1 MVNLNNIFNKFFPKS
16 QTSPIGQKL
25 IYMAWAIEITVALV
39 GFTIAASFV
48 AIGREETIAI
58 QGEISGSG
66 NIQYYIIGLAFFVV
80 GIMELTKIPLATALY
95 YAVRPLWKIIFLLA
109 LLAVNFS
116 TFETILQ
123 GFQMSYSNNTKPV
136 EILRSQLENLID
148 EKNTKKGVSGQE
160 GAIQI
165 EIQDLQ
171 NRISDLNSEI
181 SKINSDTNIQIAE
194 LEKQNN
200 LSSPRIKTLSTQVE
214 LEQEKIKNLYENKS
228 KLELSMQNLT
238 GAQKFLGVAKDIQ
251 KNILS
256 VSGEIAQK
264 ENSLKLI
271 RKDLDEVLGRSASK
285 NQPQINALNQN
296 ANIKINNINNQ
307 IKEIENNQ
315 LSPKLLSK
323 SEMSNKQDQIRNE
336 INELDKLIDQQ
347 KKKVNNKASSNSFYQ
362 MAVMIKVG
370 PGRWFFNEEV
380 NKDITPAD
388 LTQQDLKRAFWIW
401 FGFLAFVIS
410 IIGTLV
416 ALAGLH
422 LMDERM
428 HEIRNRPISRKNTT
442 RYRIG
447 KLLVRMN
454 KYFYTAI
461 KVKLKPITVEKI
473 VTKEVKV
480 DKIIE
485 KPVYEEKIVYQKVE
499 VPKEVTRKEIVHV
512 PLWTQDPELLGK
524 KIDINNDSQIKKKD
538 KDK

>member
-16 QTSPIGQKL
+16 QTSPTGQKL

-39 GFTIAASFV
+39 GFTMAALF
-48 AIGREETIAI
+48 IF
-58 QGEISGSG
+58 QGEDEVAMATGEVASSL
-66 NIQYYIIGLAFFVV
+66 NIENSIIGLAFFVV

-95 YAVRPLWKIIFLLA
+95 YSVRTLWKVIFLFA

-116 TFETILQ
+116 TFETIIQ
-123 GFQMSYSNNTKPV
+123 GFELAFNQ
-136 EILRSQLENLID
+136 RSKVVDIKRKELESLVNQKKTFIEESSFEESID
-148 EKNTKKGVSGQE
+148 LDIIK
-160 GAIQI
+160 
-165 EIQDLQ
+165 IQDQ
-171 NRISDLNSEI
+171 ISNLNNEI
-181 SKINSDTNIQIAE
+181 TKINSETNNQIAE

-200 LSSPRIKTLSTQVE
+200 ISSPRIKTLSRQVE

-228 KLELSMQNLT
+228 KLELSIQNLT
-238 GAQKFLGVAKDIQ
+238 GTQKFLGVAKDIQ
-251 KNILS
+251 KNILN
-256 VSGEIAQK
+256 VSEEITKK
-264 ENSLKLI
+264 ERSLDGV
-271 RKDLDEVLGRSASK
+271 RNELDQVLGNSASK
-285 NQPQINALNQN
+285 NQPQIKAIKNN
-296 ANIKINNINNQ
+296 ANLKINRINNQ
-307 IKEIENNQ
+307 IENISVNQ
-315 LSPKLLSK
+315 LRPKQTQKSIEAQKQGDLNDEIISLQNTIDKK
-323 SEMSNKQDQIRNE
+323 SEEVDQIARDNQVYRLAVKLKVLFDKDNTEE
-336 INELDKLIDQQ
+336 IS
-347 KKKVNNKASSNSFYQ
+347 A
-362 MAVMIKVG
+362 
-370 PGRWFFNEEV
+370 
-380 NKDITPAD
+380 AD
-388 LTQQDLKRAFWIW
+388 LNQEDIDKAFWLW
-401 FGFLAFVIS
+401 FGFLAFIIS

-428 HEIRNRPISRKNTT
+428 HEIRNRPLSTKNTT

-447 KLLVRMN
+447 KLLVVMS

-473 VTKEVKV
+473 ITKEVKV

-524 KIDINNDSQIKKKD
+524 KMDINNDTQIKKKD

>member
-16 QTSPIGQKL
+16 QTSPIGKKL

-48 AIGREETIAI
+48 AIGREETMAL
-58 QGEISGSG
+58 GGDVSSSG

-95 YAVRPLWKIIFLLA
+95 YAVRPFWKIVFFIA

-123 GFQMSYSNNTKPV
+123 GFQMSYSKNTKPV
-136 EILRSQLENLID
+136 EILRGQLENLID
-148 EKNTKKGVSGQE
+148 EKKTKKGVSSQE
-160 GAIQI
+160 NDIQI

-171 NRISDLNSEI
+171 NRISNLNSDI
-181 SKINSDTNIQIAE
+181 AKINQDTNNQIAE
-194 LEKQNN
+194 LEKQNSFSN
-200 LSSPRIKTLSTQVE
+200 PRIETLSNQIE
-214 LEQEKIKNLYENKS
+214 SEKEKIKGLYDRKE
-228 KLELSMQNLT
+228 KLELSLQNIKWNQFGIKKSTEINIENVSRDIEKKENALET
-238 GAQKFLGVAKDIQ
+238 TRKERDLALG
-251 KNILS
+251 NS
-256 VSGEIAQK
+256 VS
-264 ENSLKLI
+264 
-271 RKDLDEVLGRSASK
+271 K
-285 NQPQINALNQN
+285 NEPQIKALRDN

-307 IKEIENNQ
+307 IKEIEDNQ
-315 LSPKLLSK
+315 LSTKLTSK
-323 SEMSNKQDQIRNE
+323 SETTSKQDQMRNE
-336 INELDKLIDQQ
+336 INKLDELIDLQ
-347 KKKVNNKASSNSFYQ
+347 KKKVNQKASDNSFYQ

-370 PGRWFFNEEV
+370 PGQWFWKEEIL
-380 NKDITPAD
+380 KDITPAD

-401 FGFLAFVIS
+401 FGFLAGVIS

-428 HEIRNRPISRKNTT
+428 HEIRNRPLDRKNTI
-442 RYRIG
+442 RYRFG
-447 KLLVRMN
+447 KLIVTIIR
-454 KYFYTAI
+454 YFYTLI
-461 KVKLKPITVEKI
+461 KIKLKPITIEKI
-473 VTKEVKV
+473 ITKEVKV

-524 KIDINNDSQIKKKD
+524 KIDITTENEIKKKN
-538 KDK
+538 KDKE